1 MLACRAEPELK
12 LEWQR
17 EPSVGWNSERQKSQK
32 DKETEAKV
40 NMALE
45 LAAVRSAV
53 ALEQLNNLGMGS
65 GVYIPRWSLRSRH
78 CAGELAVLKKN
89 DGETKLQ
96 AAEQQETQLRG

>member
-1 MLACRAEPELK
+1 
-12 LEWQR
+12 
-17 EPSVGWNSERQKSQK
+17 
-32 DKETEAKV
+32 
-40 NMALE
+40 MALE

-53 ALEQLNNLGMGS
+53 ALEQLSNLGMGS

-96 AAEQQETQLRG
+96 AAEQQETQLRGWTAETRAP